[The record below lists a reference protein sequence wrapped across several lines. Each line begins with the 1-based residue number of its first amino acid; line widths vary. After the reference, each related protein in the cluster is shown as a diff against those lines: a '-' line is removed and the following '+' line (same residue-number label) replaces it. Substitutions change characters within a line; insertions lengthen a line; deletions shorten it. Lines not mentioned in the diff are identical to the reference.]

1 VSHVVV
7 VGSMGVG
14 KTTVG
19 RPLAERLGMGFFD
32 GDDELR
38 ARAGKTAAAIA
49 ATEGADALHRR
60 EADLLLELLDE
71 PDPAV
76 VAAAASIVEDE
87 RAVRR
92 LTTDDVTVVWLRARP
107 ATLKRRALAGSH
119 RPFVH
124 DDPSAVARLDAQRRD
139 AYAALADVTVHV
151 DDRTPDALV
160 DEVANTLASL

>member
-1 VSHVVV
+1 
-7 VGSMGVG
+7 MGVG

-19 RPLAERLGMGFFD
+19 RPLAEQLGLRFVD
-32 GDDELR
+32 GDDAMQ
-38 ARAGKTAAAIA
+38 ARTGKTAAAIA

-60 EADLLLELLDE
+60 EADVLLELLDE
-71 PDPAV
+71 PDPSV
-76 VAAAASIVEDE
+76 IAAAASVVEDE
-87 RAVRR
+87 RVVGR

-139 AYAALADVTVHV
+139 AYTALADVTVTV
-151 DDRTPDALV
+151 DDRTPTDLV